1 LHSLKQLGW
10 TPEWESAFD
19 KIENNEDL
27 EPARVLEEQKDL
39 LRVGTARGTL
49 RAVTAGRL
57 RHAAAGP
64 EELPAV
70 GDWVA
75 VDARA
80 PAEGRS
86 RVHALLPRR
95 TALLRK
101 TAFRRTQAQVVAAN
115 LDTVFCVTSL
125 NRDFNPRRLE
135 RYLAL
140 VWESGARP
148 VLLLNKAD
156 LCADAEARR
165 AEAETLAMGVPVHT
179 VSARDGLGLDALGP
193 HLVAGETTAV
203 IGSSGVGKSTL
214 INRLAGAELLLVKE
228 IRTDDDRGRHTTTH
242 RQLVR
247 LPAGALLIDTPG
259 MRELAL
265 WESEEGLE
273 QAFSE
278 IEEVASRCRFRDCG
292 HDGEP
297 GCAIRAALDDGTLD
311 AERWASYVKLKR
323 ELAHLARR
331 QSERATLDTKRRW
344 KRMTIANRSRPRKG
358 YR

>member
-64 EELPAV
+64 EEMPAV

-75 VDARA
+75 VEARA

>member
-1 LHSLKQLGW
+1 LHSLEQLGW
-10 TPEWESAFD
+10 TPVWKSAFAL
-19 KIENNEDL
+19 IENQDL

-39 LRVGTARGTL
+39 LRVGTARGAL
-49 RAVTAGRL
+49 WAVTAGRL
-57 RHAAAGP
+57 LHGAAGP

-75 VDARA
+75 VEARA
-80 PAEGRS
+80 PTEGRS
-86 RVHALLPRR
+86 RIHALLPRR
-95 TALLRK
+95 SALVRK

-115 LDTVFCVTSL
+115 VDTVFCVTSL

-165 AEAETLAMGVPVHT
+165 AEAETAAMGVPVHT
-179 VSARDGLGLDALGP
+179 VSAREGLGLDALER
-193 HLVAGETTAV
+193 HLGGGETTAV

-214 INRLAGAELLLVKE
+214 INRLAGAELLAVKE
-228 IRTDDDRGRHTTTH
+228 IRADDDRGRHTTTH

-247 LPAGALLIDTPG
+247 LPGGALLIDTPG

-273 QAFSE
+273 QAFGE
-278 IEEVASRCRFRDCG
+278 IEEAAARCRFRDCR

-297 GCAIRAALDDGTLD
+297 GCAIRAALADGTLD
-311 AERWASYVKLKR
+311 AERYASYVKLKR

-331 QSERATLDTKRRW
+331 QSERATLDAKRRW
-344 KRMTIANRSRPRKG
+344 KRMTVANRSRPRKG

>member
-1 LHSLKQLGW
+1 LNSLEELGW
-10 TPEWESAFD
+10 TPEWKSAFAT
-19 KIENNEDL
+19 IENEDL

-39 LRVGTARGTL
+39 LRVGTARGEL
-49 RAVTAGRL
+49 WAVTAGRL

-75 VDARA
+75 VEARA
-80 PAEGRS
+80 PSEGKS
-86 RVHALLPRR
+86 RIHALLPRR
-95 TALLRK
+95 SALLRK
-101 TAFRRTQAQVVAAN
+101 TALKRTQAQVVAAN

-156 LCADAEARR
+156 LCGDVETHR
-165 AEAETLAMGVPVHT
+165 AEAEALAMGVPVHT
-179 VSARDGLGLDALGP
+179 VSAREGFGLDALEP
-193 HLVAGETTAV
+193 HLGAGATTAV

-214 INRLAGAELLLVKE
+214 INRLAGAELLTVRE
-228 IRTDDDRGRHTTTH
+228 IRADDDRGRHTTTH

-247 LPAGALLIDTPG
+247 LPGGALLIDTPG

-265 WESEEGLE
+265 WEGGEGLE
-273 QAFSE
+273 QAFGD
-278 IEEVASRCRFRDCG
+278 IEEVAARCRFRDCG
-292 HDGEP
+292 HASEP
-297 GCAIRAALDDGTLD
+297 GCAIRAALDDGALD
-311 AERWASYVKLKR
+311 AERYASYVKLKR

-344 KRMTIANRSRPRKG
+344 KQITVAMRNRPRKG